1 MNLRVGLYGGCR
13 KARSLN
19 VNFMKTQMSR
29 MWVLGVAIVGLA
41 LGAGCQEDQARA
53 QVPDIDKLVP
63 ELAPTAS
70 TTAVEPAATPLDV
83 AAADLE
89 KAAASTNAPM
99 PRLVAK
105 PVMPEN
111 LKASPALEEVLKLA
125 QAGVSEE
132 VIMAY
137 IVHSTNFFNVGSDAI
152 VYLNDLG
159 VANNVITALIHHD
172 TTPEMQARH
181 QIATAVQPLPA
192 NIALNT
198 PATNVYPP
206 AVPQTGPAPAVDTT
220 AAPPPPDTPVTTVGV
235 PEEPANV
242 SYFYSSLAP
251 YGTWVEI
258 DDYGLCWQ
266 PTVVVSNPR
275 WRPYCDSGRWIWSN
289 HGWYWYSDY
298 SWGWAPFHYGR
309 WCDYPRLGW
318 VWVPDTYWGPSWVSW
333 RYSSSYCGWAPLPP
347 ACYYRPGFGFSY
359 YGSSYGFSFGFDFG
373 LSYHHYSYIPVN
385 RFCDRSPGL
394 HVVRGDRAL
403 AVHRNTTVVNNY
415 IVGDN
420 NTIINN
426 GVGRDRIAA
435 VTRGQVPT
443 ATVREGTTRG
453 STRREQIV
461 NEGSSLAI
469 VRPTL
474 PPKPERSHVAVP
486 NRAGITRISSDNNV
500 ALNSSS
506 GANAVTRPNSP
517 GLIGR
522 TAPSSALNRERA
534 ASVRSGE
541 TTPSSGSQPGATV
554 DASRTAPSSAVNR
567 QPVPSTAR
575 STEVTTSSESR
586 PSANNRE
593 ARSSVFTPPRT
604 RAAESESVTRP
615 NTPGFRSYARP
626 GATRSENTPQVA
638 VNNAPAPAPSV
649 SRPQSSAPPVSRP
662 EVSAPVATAPAP
674 APSIS
679 RPSTP
684 ATPAPR
690 ATVPNNPG
698 VRNYS
703 NPGANSRPNTPSAPP
718 PQVSRPSPSVSAPA
732 PAQSRP
738 SYSAPATRPE
748 PSRPAQSAPSYSAP
762 SRSTPSYSPPPSSRS
777 SSPSYSAPSRG
788 NSQGFGGGRSE
799 GRGRGRD

>member
-1 MNLRVGLYGGCR
+1 
-13 KARSLN
+13 
-19 VNFMKTQMSR
+19 MKTR
-29 MWVLGVAIVGLA
+29 MFRVWVLGVAITSLA
-41 LGAGCQEDQARA
+41 LGTGCQEDQARA
-53 QVPDIDKLVP
+53 EVPDIDKLVP

-70 TTAVEPAATPLDV
+70 TTPAVGQPDPAATPLDL

-89 KAAASTNAPM
+89 KAGASTNAPM

-111 LKASPALEEVLKLA
+111 LKPSPALEEVLKLA

-172 TTPEMQARH
+172 STPEMQARH
-181 QIATAVQPLPA
+181 QIANAVQPLPA
-192 NIALNT
+192 NIALTT
-198 PATNVYPP
+198 PATNVYPAPVPP
-206 AVPQTGPAPAVDTT
+206 AVFAPAADTT
-220 AAPPPPDTPVTTVGV
+220 AAAPPAPETPAVTVAA

-275 WRPYCDSGRWIWSN
+275 WRPYCDNGRWIWSN
-289 HGWYWYSDY
+289 QGWYWYSDY

-309 WCDYPRLGW
+309 WCDYPRVGW

-347 ACYYRPGFGFSY
+347 SCYYRPGFGFSY
-359 YGSSYGFSFGFDFG
+359 YGHSYGFSFGFDFG
-373 LSYHHYSYIPVN
+373 LSYHHYNYLPVN

-394 HVVRGDRAL
+394 HVLRGDRAL
-403 AVHRNTTVVNNY
+403 SVHRNTTVVNNY

-486 NRAGITRISSDNNV
+486 NRSGITRISSDNSV
-500 ALNSSS
+500 ALNNSSAANA
-506 GANAVTRPNSP
+506 GAANAVTRPNS
-517 GLIGR
+517 
-522 TAPSSALNRERA
+522 
-534 ASVRSGE
+534 SGFA
-541 TTPSSGSQPGATV
+541 G
-554 DASRTAPSSAVNR
+554 RTAPSSAVNR
-567 QPVPSTAR
+567 QPAPVR
-575 STEVTTSSESR
+575 STEATPSPESR
-586 PSANNRE
+586 TSVTANRE
-593 ARSSVFTPPRT
+593 ASSPVTTTPRT
-604 RAAESESVTRP
+604 RSSEAVTRP
-615 NTPGFRSYARP
+615 NSSGFRSYARP
-626 GATRSENTPQVA
+626 GETRSENTPQVA
-638 VNNAPAPAPSV
+638 VNNAPASEASRPQVPTPSASRPQASTPSVSRPQPSAPIATAPAPSV
-649 SRPQSSAPPVSRP
+649 SRPSSAFTP
-662 EVSAPVATAPAP
+662 SAP
-674 APSIS
+674 
-679 RPSTP
+679 RG
-684 ATPAPR
+684 
-690 ATVPNNPG
+690 TVPNSSGFRSYANPG
-698 VRNYS
+698 E
-703 NPGANSRPNTPSAPP
+703 SRPNAASAPP
-718 PQVSRPSPSVSAPA
+718 PQASRPSPSASA

-738 SYSAPATRPE
+738 SYSAPASRPE
-748 PSRPAQSAPSYSAP
+748 PSRPSYSAPVSRPEPSRSAPSSSPSYSAP
-762 SRSTPSYSPPPSSRS
+762 SRSTPSYSAPSA
-777 SSPSYSAPSRG
+777 PSYSRP
-788 NSQGFGGGRSE
+788 NSSGFGGGNSGGGSR
-799 GRGRGRD
+799 GGGRGRD

>member
-1 MNLRVGLYGGCR
+1 MNHRVWLKGGCR

-29 MWVLGVAIVGLA
+29 VFVLGVAIVGLA
-41 LGAGCQEDQARA
+41 LGTGCQEDQARA
-53 QVPDIDKLVP
+53 EVPDIDKLVP

-70 TTAVEPAATPLDV
+70 TTPAVAQTDPAATPLDL

-89 KAAASTNAPM
+89 KTGASTNAPM

-137 IVHSTNFFNVGSDAI
+137 VVHSTNFFNVGSEAI

-172 TTPEMQARH
+172 STPEMQARH
-181 QIATAVQPLPA
+181 QIANAVQPLPA
-192 NIALNT
+192 NIALTT

-206 AVPQTGPAPAVDTT
+206 AVPPAVFAPAADTA
-220 AAPPPPDTPVTTVGV
+220 AAPPPPDTPVTNVAA

-289 HGWYWYSDY
+289 QGWYWYSDY

-318 VWVPDTYWGPSWVSW
+318 VWVPDTYWGASWVSW

-347 ACYYRPGFGFSY
+347 ACHYRPGFGFSY
-359 YGSSYGFSFGFDFG
+359 YGNSYGFSFGFDFG
-373 LSYHHYSYIPVN
+373 LSYYHYNYIPVN

-394 HVVRGDRAL
+394 HVLRGDRAL
-403 AVHRNTTVVNNY
+403 SVHRGTTVVNNY
-415 IVGDN
+415 VVGNN

-486 NRAGITRISSDNNV
+486 NRAGITRISSDNSV
-500 ALNSSS
+500 ALNSSAGANAS
-506 GANAVTRPNSP
+506 GAANAVTRPN
-517 GLIGR
+517 G
-522 TAPSSALNRERA
+522 
-534 ASVRSGE
+534 SGFA
-541 TTPSSGSQPGATV
+541 G
-554 DASRTAPSSAVNR
+554 RTAPSSAVNR
-567 QPVPSTAR
+567 QPAAPPVR
-575 STEVTTSSESR
+575 STEATPSSESR
-586 PSANNRE
+586 PNIAANNRE
-593 ARSSVFTPPRT
+593 ASSPVTTAPRT
-604 RAAESESVTRP
+604 RSSEAVTRP
-615 NTPGFRSYARP
+615 NSSGFRSYARP
-626 GATRSENTPQVA
+626 GETRSENTPQVA

-649 SRPQSSAPPVSRP
+649 SRPQAPTPSVSRP
-662 EVSAPVATAPAP
+662 QPSAPAATAPAP
-674 APSIS
+674 SVS
-679 RPSTP
+679 RPSALAP
-684 ATPAPR
+684 SAPR
-690 ATVPNNPG
+690 ATVPNSSG
-698 VRNYS
+698 FRNYA
-703 NPGANSRPNTPSAPP
+703 NPGASRPNAPSAPP
-718 PQVSRPSPSVSAPA
+718 PQVSRPSPSAGA

-738 SYSAPATRPE
+738 SYSAPVSRPE
-748 PSRPAQSAPSYSAP
+748 PSRSAPSSSPSYSAP
-762 SRSTPSYSPPPSSRS
+762 SRSTPSYSPPASRS
-777 SSPSYSAPSRG
+777 ESYSAPSRP
-788 NSQGFGGGRSE
+788 NSSGFGGGNQSSG
-799 GRGRGRD
+799 GRGGGRGRD